1 MFARLF
7 TFHVREAAAL
17 EAKMTGFSQENM
29 PAVQAQ
35 KGFIKMYHFL
45 DGPPAEAGQF
55 QLWATEA
62 DLLTYLEGPLAAEI
76 QSRAQAIV
84 KDHAIDPPQ
93 AVNYEVTAEF

>member
-17 EAKMTGFSQENM
+17 EPKMAGFSQENM

-45 DGPPAEAGQF
+45 DRATGRGGQF

-62 DLLTYLEGPLAAEI
+62 DLLAYLEGPIAAEI

-84 KDHAIDPPQ
+84 KDHVIDPPQ